1 MTLGNGTT
9 IQRTYDNQGALATLK
24 NFLASPAKEVQYSYT
39 RNRLRELKSV
49 SWTNNLYK
57 WSGASPGTK
66 SYTSNG
72 LNQYTA
78 AWHRHEL

>member
-1 MTLGNGTT
+1 
-9 IQRTYDNQGALATLK
+9 
-24 NFLASPAKEVQYSYT
+24 VQYSYT